1 MTNDDVLGDP
11 IPSNQLRT
19 MREVCYQLLKL
30 GTGVGI
36 RGFLLNSVFLS

>member
-11 IPSNQLRT
+11 IPSNQLRA

-36 RGFLLNSVFLS
+36 CGFLLISVYLS